1 MSQAAVELAIDVQKL
16 SVTIGQRRL
25 LHIPELRVARGERV
39 AIIGPNG
46 AGKSSLLRVLG
57 GSLTPSQGRVMVLGR
72 HLASANGVAMSRS
85 EWRRL
90 RAEVG
95 QVMQGLHLVPRL
107 TALENVVLG
116 ALARPG
122 VMPVWR
128 SWTRMYPASLIEEAM
143 QALDALGLS
152 GHAQTRTDKL
162 SGGERQKISLAR
174 LRLQHPRLVL
184 ADEPTSA
191 LDPNA
196 TQEACRSLLATAQ
209 GATLIS
215 VVHNPD
221 LLPLLADRVIALGNG
236 EIVFDLP
243 LQALTAQHLQ
253 SLYADIP
260 SVSNRLIAGALPV
273 AQSDTPPSVH
283 ADADG
288 PGRSCPLHYQYGPAV
303 FKADA
308 PDHLADLDV
317 LYVVGGLYGNESAL
331 YEVLRLFAQ
340 ETGRK
345 RLVFNGDFHWF
356 DADPAIFARIQA
368 TVLSHTALRGNVET
382 ELAEESP
389 DSDAGCGC
397 AYPDWVDDDVVL
409 RSNRILNHLRGATT
423 PAQRHALAALPMWA
437 VASVGNERIGIV
449 HGDAQSLAGWGFAQE
464 HLGDPQ
470 HLELVRQWFGKAG
483 VSLFASTHTC
493 LPVFQQVAVPGRAQ
507 AAWVLN
513 NGAAG
518 MPNFKGDPA
527 GLFTRIATRAFLG
540 PQRRAGHVHNGVFM
554 DAVAIECDP
563 QRVQQAFLAE
573 WPLGSDA
580 HASYFSRISGGPAYA
595 VDQVI
600 RLEKTPPCSPSSEAP
615 ASTTCPA

>member
-1 MSQAAVELAIDVQKL
+1 MSQVSVKLAIEVHDL
-16 SVTIGQRRL
+16 EVTVGQRRI
-25 LHIPELRVARGERV
+25 LHISELRIARGERV

-57 GSLTPSQGRVMVLGR
+57 GSLTPSHGRVMVLGR
-72 HLASANGVAMSRS
+72 NLASASGIAMSRS
-85 EWRRL
+85 EWRQL

-116 ALARPG
+116 ALARTG

-128 SWTRMYPASLIEEAM
+128 SWTRMYPAPLIEEAM

-174 LRLQHPRLVL
+174 LKLQHPRLVL

-196 TQEACRSLLATAQ
+196 TYEACRSLLATAK

-221 LLPLLADRVIALGNG
+221 LLASLADRVIALGNG
-236 EIVFDLP
+236 EIIFDLP
-243 LQALTAQHLQ
+243 LHALTPQHLQ
-253 SLYADIP
+253 SLYADTP
-260 SVSNRLIAGALPV
+260 SVSNLLAAGALPV
-273 AQSDTPPSVH
+273 AQPETQPSVH

-303 FKADA
+303 FKTDI
-308 PDHLADLDV
+308 PGHLANLDV

-331 YEVLRLFAQ
+331 HEVLRLFAQ

-356 DADPAIFARIQA
+356 DADPAIFARIQE

-382 ELAEESP
+382 ELAEETP

-397 AYPDWVDDDVVL
+397 AYPDWVGDDVVL

-423 PAQRHALAALPMWA
+423 PAQRLALAALPMWA
-437 VASVGNERIGIV
+437 VVSVGAERVGIV

-464 HLGDPQ
+464 HLGNAQ
-470 HLELVRQWFGKAG
+470 HLDLVRQWFDKAG
-483 VSLFASTHTC
+483 VAVFSSSHTC
-493 LPVFQQVAVPGRAQ
+493 LPVFQQVVVPGRAQ

-518 MPNFKGDPA
+518 MPNFKGDTA
-527 GLFTRIATRAFLG
+527 GLLTRIATRAFDG
-540 PQRRAGHVHNGVFM
+540 PQRRAGHMHNGVFM
-554 DAVAIECDP
+554 DAVAIETPP
-563 QRVQQAFLAE
+563 QKVRHAFLAQ
-573 WPLGSDA
+573 WPPGSDA
-580 HASYFSRISGGPAYA
+580 HASYFSRISDGPAYA

-600 RLEKTPPCSPSSEAP
+600 RLEKTPCSPSLEAP